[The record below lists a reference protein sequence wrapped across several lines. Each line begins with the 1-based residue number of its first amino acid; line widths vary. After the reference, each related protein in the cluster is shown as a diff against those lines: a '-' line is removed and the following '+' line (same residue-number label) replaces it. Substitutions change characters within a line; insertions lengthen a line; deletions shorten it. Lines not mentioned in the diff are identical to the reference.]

1 MITPYNPTDGQGNP
15 GASFDGFTFTP
26 EQVAAGDVARQ
37 VDLAAAM
44 PPPPPA
50 PLSGE
55 TVDMLGPDGSRYA
68 VPKENASKAKAQGFR
83 LETPEER
90 DIYDF
95 NKAHPWASPLTAW
108 YKGVV
113 SGSTLG
119 VVDDKQIG
127 WLVENVAPLM
137 GSGVTTEQVQKYI
150 KKSTEDHPF
159 LAGAGDV
166 AAMLLT
172 LPVAAGAAGAG
183 VRGGTAVARFVAG
196 EAGAKAA
203 GSWAGRTALEGL
215 GIALPKA
222 FREAVEG
229 DPGKAVESAAWGAG
243 GNLLFMGGLK
253 GVGKALGAIP
263 GSEELSNKLM
273 GRAVGGTTARD
284 VLIRE
289 FGGENA
295 EQALEKMGEFAR
307 KELPFSETVLTG
319 KHAKQTG
326 VLDSLE
332 KWRQSL
338 FSPMPATESEWAK
351 FRQMAKENEWDVE
364 KAVRLRKEAGVST
377 SQVYEKF
384 DEASELVHNAKVNGV
399 TGSDVIDSAGNKI
412 GFSQNV
418 NAGGIDIKRLERRLQ
433 PWLQEMQESFAMQSE
448 AKGVRGALDH
458 MLQQQMNAIEEMSGD
473 GFLSFSKFKKWA
485 SDYAKKTDHQAD
497 NPLATARKRMYMNM
511 ELEAEQ
517 QGRELLEQAAK
528 IAPERFDPALV
539 DELQK
544 FQSHYRKLR
553 IWEEGLKES
562 VHVESKNRHLQIS
575 DNSWGI
581 AGAIWMALTGTP
593 AALMAGMAGAYA
605 HRLGRLKGNLMLSKL
620 VSGMPTIE
628 ASMRSFGSK
637 FMTLPEAISGTAA
650 GAVPAYKVVPAEV
663 FSQWAGGDDPKK
675 PDLADPM
682 RFVEKPADKTVA
694 SYVKLANDITKLAN
708 DPAAMQARIQDIT
721 SELMKE
727 SPVVAAGVARHYGNM
742 IAHLNSVMPKA
753 NLQGT
758 PYAPA
763 KPSFSKTEMQT
774 FAERLMVADD
784 PHWVQQ
790 FLATRTLKKEHL
802 ETLFS
807 VWPSSYRNFVE
818 RIQDH
823 AMSGQAKPVG
833 YNAQLQLS
841 LLTGTAVNPHMT
853 PKALQ
858 GYQQLYVQESMG
870 GAPGMQ
876 GVMKAANMNKLKGP
890 GKDSMMT
897 SVRLEQR

>member
-1 MITPYNPTDGQGNP
+1 MITPFSPTDGQGNP
-15 GASFDGFTFTP
+15 GAPFDGFTFTP
-26 EQVAAGDVARQ
+26 EQVAAGDIARQ

-55 TVDMLGPDGSRYA
+55 TIDMLGPDGSRYA

-119 VVDDKQIG
+119 LVDDKQIG

-137 GSGVTTEQVQKYI
+137 GSKVTTEQVQKYI
-150 KKSTEDHPF
+150 KKSEEEHGF
-159 LAGAGDV
+159 LHGAGDV

-183 VRGGTAVARFVAG
+183 VKAGTWAATKVAG
-196 EAGAKAA
+196 QAGAEIA
-203 GSWAGRTALEGL
+203 GSWVGRTALEGL

-229 DPGKAVESAAWGAG
+229 DPGKAFESVAWGAG

-253 GVGKALGAIP
+253 GAGKALGAIP
-263 GSEELSNKLM
+263 GSEELANRLM

-284 VLIRE
+284 VLIKE
-289 FGGENA
+289 FGGANA

-307 KELPFSETVLTG
+307 KELPFSETAFFG
-319 KHAKQTG
+319 KHSKQTG
-326 VLDSLE
+326 VLDSIE
-332 KWRQSL
+332 KWKQAL
-338 FSPMPATESEWAK
+338 YEPMPATESEWAK
-351 FRQMAKENEWDVE
+351 FRKLAQENEWDVE
-364 KAVRLRKEAGVST
+364 KAVQLRKNDGVSR
-377 SQVYEKF
+377 SQVYEAF
-384 DEASELVHNAKVNGV
+384 DEASKVVHDAKVNGL
-399 TGSDVIDSAGNKI
+399 TGSDVLDASGKKI
-412 GFSQNV
+412 GFSQKV
-418 NAGGIDIKRLERRLQ
+418 GLGGIDISKFERRIN
-433 PWLQEMQESFAMQSE
+433 PWLKEMEESFAKQSE
-448 AKGVRGALDH
+448 ASGVKK
-458 MLQQQMNAIEEMSGD
+458 AIEHMYAQEKAAIEDLSGD
-473 GFLSFSKFKKWA
+473 GYLPFSKFEKW
-485 SDYAKKTDHQAD
+485 SRDFREKTDFQAD
-497 NPLATARKRMYMNM
+497 NPLATARKKFYMQM
-511 ELEAEQ
+511 ELEAEE
-517 QGRELLEQAAK
+517 QGRELLAKAAQ
-528 IAPERFDPALV
+528 IAPGKFDPALV

-544 FQSHYRKLR
+544 FQAHYRKLR
-553 IWEEGLKES
+553 IWEEGLRES

-593 AALMAGMAGAYA
+593 AALAAGMAGAYA
-605 HRLGRLKGNLMLSKL
+605 HRIGRLKGNLMLSKL

-628 ASMRSFGSK
+628 ASMRGFGSK
-637 FMTLPEAISGTAA
+637 FMTLPEAVEGKLP

-694 SYVKLANDITKLAN
+694 SYVNLANGIAKLAN
-708 DPAAMQARIQDIT
+708 DPAALQARVKEIT
-721 SELMKE
+721 DELMKE

-774 FAERLMVADD
+774 FAERMLVADD

-823 AMSGQAKPVG
+823 AMSGKAKPVD

-841 LLTGTAVNPHMT
+841 LLTGVAVNPHMT
-853 PKALQ
+853 SKALQ